1 MRETGLWK
9 ASNIDNEYR
18 QTVSSGFEI
27 LDKELP
33 GLGWPQ
39 SGVTEVLYDRAGIGE
54 LKLMMPAISRLSR
67 SQNRW
72 IALVDPP
79 HIPYAPA
86 LEHEGADLTRLL
98 IITQKT
104 LKDYLWALEKSISSK
119 SCRAVIAWPNQIK
132 DTQVRRLQIASREG
146 NCWTILLRS
155 ERLASKTSPAELRV
169 RLRSCPSAESTNLKV
184 KILKRH
190 GSWQSTEFK
199 ITLLDKLHQRRRRT
213 LIRKKTILISEEANK
228 KKLSLTP
235 INISTAHQSSGI

>member
-9 ASNIDNEYR
+9 ASKIDNEYGL
-18 QTVSSGFEI
+18 TMSSGFEI

-39 SGVTEVLYDRAGIGE
+39 SGVTEVLYDRTGIGE

-72 IALVDPP
+72 IALIDPP

-86 LEHEGADLTRLL
+86 LEHEGVNLARLL

-104 LKDYLWALEKSISSK
+104 QGDYLWALEKSISSK

-132 DTQVRRLQIASREG
+132 DAQVRRLQVASREG

-155 ERLASKTSPAELRV
+155 ERLASRTSPAELRV
-169 RLRSCPSAESTNLKV
+169 RLRSCPSAESTNMRV

-190 GSWQSTEFK
+190 GSWQSPEFK
-199 ITLLDKLHQRRRRT
+199 ITLLDKLHQKRKT
-213 LIRKKTILISEEANK
+213 LTRKKTIPISEKANK

-235 INISTAHQSSGI
+235 INISAAHQSSGI

>member
-9 ASNIDNEYR
+9 ASKIDNEYG
-18 QTVSSGFEI
+18 QTVSSGFDI

-39 SGVTEVLYDRAGIGE
+39 SGVTEILYDHVGIGE

-72 IALVDPP
+72 VALVDPP

-86 LEHEGADLTRLL
+86 LEHEGVDLTRLL
-98 IITQKT
+98 IITKKT

-132 DTQVRRLQIASREG
+132 DAQVRRLQVASREG

-155 ERLASKTSPAELRV
+155 EKLASRTSPAELRV
-169 RLRSCPSAESTNLKV
+169 RLRSCPSAENTNMRV

-190 GSWQSTEFK
+190 GSWQSPEFK
-199 ITLLDKLHQRRRRT
+199 ITLLDKLHQRRRAP
-213 LIRKKTILISEEANK
+213 IRKKTILVSEEANE
-228 KKLSLTP
+228 KKLPLTP
-235 INISTAHQSSGI
+235 VNISKAHQSSGI

>member
-9 ASNIDNEYR
+9 ASKIDNEYR
-18 QTVSSGFEI
+18 QTVSSGFDI

-39 SGVTEVLYDRAGIGE
+39 SGVTEVLYDRVGIGE
-54 LKLMMPAISRLSR
+54 LKLMMPAISHLSR

-72 IALVDPP
+72 IALINPP

-86 LEHEGADLTRLL
+86 LEHEGVDLTRLL
-98 IITQKT
+98 VITQKT
-104 LKDYLWALEKSISSK
+104 SEDYLWALEKSISLK
-119 SCRAVIAWPNQIK
+119 SCRAVITWPNQIK
-132 DTQVRRLQIASREG
+132 DAQVRRLQVASKEG

-155 ERLASKTSPAELRV
+155 EKLASKTSPAELRV
-169 RLRSCPSAESTNLKV
+169 RLRSCRSAESTNLKI

-190 GSWQSTEFK
+190 GGWESPEFK
-199 ITLLDKLHQRRRRT
+199 ITLLDKLNQKRET
-213 LIRKKTILISEEANK
+213 LTRKKPILIYGEADK

-235 INISTAHQSSGI
+235 TSISTAHQSSGI